1 MWVFAEIS
9 IINTKKLGKYIA
21 YKNKVVYLQRE
32 SKTKYLT
39 ILIHTI
45 MRKKATYTFVEDES
59 RTVTAIDQ
67 NVIDTTSAMVNAYQV
82 GKMYRYFNHTFA
94 IWGAGKMKNDETG
107 KKSNH
112 VTFIVTFDGNTA
124 QKHYLDSEG
133 IKQKIGDE
141 RRAPRDGS
149 VNNTENGEAKPI
161 ADLDVCTKKA
171 NNAYKAELAAI
182 ATLQKRFGARIV
194 SDVAELCELC
204 VSNTAQ
210 TMYAAAKEKERKAL
224 AAKKETKEFAA
235 NVASNK
241 ATIDEIKAALAAEK
255 AKDQPDTIKI
265 LELTNKLL
273 ELL

>member
-1 MWVFAEIS
+1 
-9 IINTKKLGKYIA
+9 
-21 YKNKVVYLQRE
+21 
-32 SKTKYLT
+32 
-39 ILIHTI
+39 
-45 MRKKATYTFVEDES
+45 MRKKVTYTFVEDEN

-107 KKSNH
+107 KTSNH
-112 VTFIVTFDGNTA
+112 VTFIVTFDGDTA

-149 VNNTENGEAKPI
+149 ANNDKCGKAVPV
-161 ADLDVCTKKA
+161 ADLDVCEQKA
-171 NNAYKAELAAI
+171 RNAYKAELAAI
-182 ATLQKRFGARIV
+182 ATLEKRFGKRIV
-194 SDVAELCELC
+194 SEVATLCAIC
-204 VSNTAQ
+204 VDNTAQ
-210 TMYAAAKEKERKAL
+210 TMYAAAKEKERKAI

-241 ATIDEIKAALAAEK
+241 ATIDEIKTALAAEK
-255 AKDQPDTIKI
+255 AKEQKDLAKI
-265 LELTNKLL
+265 MELTNKLL

>member
-1 MWVFAEIS
+1 
-9 IINTKKLGKYIA
+9 
-21 YKNKVVYLQRE
+21 
-32 SKTKYLT
+32 
-39 ILIHTI
+39 
-45 MRKKATYTFVEDES
+45 MRKKATYTFVEDEN
-59 RTVTAIDQ
+59 RTVTTIDQ

-107 KKSNH
+107 KTSNH
-112 VTFIVTFDGNTA
+112 VTFIVTFDGDTA

-141 RRAPRDGS
+141 RRALRDCSANDDKSGKA
-149 VNNTENGEAKPI
+149 VPV
-161 ADLDVCTKKA
+161 ADLEVCAQKA
-171 NNAYKAELAAI
+171 RNAYKAELAAI
-182 ATLQKRFGARIV
+182 ETLSKRFGKRIV
-194 SDVAELCELC
+194 SEVATLCAIC
-204 VSNTAQ
+204 VDNTAQ

-241 ATIDEIKAALAAEK
+241 ATIDEITAALATEK

-273 ELL
+273 ELLQ

>member
-1 MWVFAEIS
+1 M
-9 IINTKKLGKYIA
+9 
-21 YKNKVVYLQRE
+21 
-32 SKTKYLT
+32 KTTSLS
-39 ILIHTI
+39 
-45 MRKKATYTFVEDES
+45 FVENKES
-59 RTVTAIDQ
+59 RVTSMNQEI
-67 NVIDTTSAMVNAYQV
+67 IDTTSVAVRNYKV
-82 GKMYRYFNHTFA
+82 GNIYRFANHTFA
-94 IWGAGKMKNDETG
+94 IWAKGAWKNETTG
-107 KKSNH
+107 TVSNH
-112 VTFIVTFDGNTA
+112 VVFAVTFDGGT
-124 QKHYLDSEG
+124 QEYFLDSEG

-141 RRAPRDGS
+141 RRAVRATAMDGS
-149 VNNTENGEAKPI
+149 AKATSV
-161 ADLDVCTKKA
+161 ADIDVCTQKA
-171 NNAYKAELAAI
+171 RNAYKAELAAI

-210 TMYAAAKEKERKAL
+210 TMYAAAKEKERKAI

-235 NVASNK
+235 AVASNK